1 MKHLFS
7 LLLAMCA
14 ALLPAIASAN
24 PAPVGAAMEIHL
36 YSATRNGVEL
46 FVSNFKM
53 SKDKRNEPLEIF
65 NTARAQCKQM
75 GFTTA
80 KRRETIDAVMK
91 IGAQDLP
98 GTLLRY
104 GCISALE

>member
-1 MKHLFS
+1 MKYVSSFLV
-7 LLLAMCA
+7 AMFA
-14 ALLPAIASAN
+14 ALLPVIASAN
-24 PAPVGAAMEIHL
+24 TAPVAATMDIHL

-53 SKDKRNEPLEIF
+53 SKEKRNEPLEIF
-65 NTARAQCKQM
+65 NAARAQCKQM